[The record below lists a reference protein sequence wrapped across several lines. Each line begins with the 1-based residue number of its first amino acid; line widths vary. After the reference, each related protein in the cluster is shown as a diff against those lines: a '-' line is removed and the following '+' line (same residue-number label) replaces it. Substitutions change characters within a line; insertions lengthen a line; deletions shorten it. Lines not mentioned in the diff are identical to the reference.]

1 MCGFSFYIFVLK
13 NKAVLVWMFVFSSLK
28 AVLLCFY
35 RPLLVVV
42 IAMLLCSRIRFS
54 FLQDLFLVSSY
65 TKYIAFFFVV
75 VICISAL
82 H

>member
-35 RPLLVVV
+35 RPLLV
-42 IAMLLCSRIRFS
+42 IAVLLCSGIRFS
-54 FLQDLFLVSSY
+54 FLQDLLLVSLY

-75 VICISAL
+75 VVCISAV